1 MDPITTPPAAPAS
14 TTPLTAPN
22 GAPVKLEFGA
32 FPPPPQ
38 KAAAMEKLAA
48 LRNANAKPS
57 PFDAPNPI
65 ASPPPANTNG
75 AATTTPEA
83 EPPKVE
89 APKIEMD
96 AATLKRLTALSK
108 ADRENKQKIAQL
120 EGSSKDAATFAEVK
134 KLYSEGKRMEA
145 IAKLAGAT
153 DGVAEMEALM
163 ADYLNAPTT
172 DAKDEAKDAL
182 VAKVD
187 ELAAWKA
194 DREKQETERATQQRD
209 QAVQAFAFQVLDADA
224 TFEIC
229 ARPENRAEAASA
241 ATQLFAALAGDRG
254 LTQVTEEQSRA
265 LYRESFALV
274 EKEYEEMGSRYS
286 KRGTPQPLNGQH
298 QPMSRTPPAVT
309 PQTRPTPSIQRS
321 PIATTGTQPKT
332 LDDHKRRALE
342 AMRGLRR

>member
-1 MDPITTPPAAPAS
+1 MEPVTTPATPAVTTPPPAAP
-14 TTPLTAPN
+14 PLDH
-22 GAPVKLEFGA
+22 GA
-32 FPPPPQ
+32 FPPPKQ
-38 KAAAMEKLAA
+38 KADAMAKLAA

-65 ASPPPANTNG
+65 VPPAPASAPG
-75 AATTTPEA
+75 APPKT
-83 EPPKVE
+83 EPPKVD
-89 APKIEMD
+89 APKVDMD
-96 AATLKRLTALSK
+96 AATLRRLTALSK
-108 ADRENKQKIAQL
+108 ADRENKAKIAQL
-120 EGSSKDAATFAEVK
+120 EGSSKDAATYAEVR
-134 KLYSEGKRMEA
+134 KLYGEGKRMEA

-172 DAKDEAKDAL
+172 DAKDDAKDAL

-187 ELAAWKA
+187 ELAAWKTE
-194 DREKQETERATQQRD
+194 REKQETDRATQQRD

-286 KRGTPQPLNGQH
+286 KRGSPQPLNGQH
-298 QPMSRTPPAVT
+298 QPMSRTPPAAT
-309 PQTRPTPSIQRS
+309 PQTRPSPIPLQRPPIQTPSTENMSLDQFKQRA
-321 PIATTGTQPKT
+321 IDT
-332 LDDHKRRALE
+332 
-342 AMRGLRR
+342 MRGLRR